1 MATGSRVDPF
11 VNFNFLVEIDGI
23 VRGAFSEVTGL
34 DATIDV
40 VEYREGGR
48 NTTPIK
54 LAGLNKYSNITLKW
68 GMTTDTEL
76 YDWHRQAVLGNV
88 ERRNG
93 SIIMLDRQANEVA
106 RWNFLSAWPTKYT
119 APSLNA
125 ESAEVAIET
134 LEIVHE
140 GLERV

>member
-54 LAGLNKYSNITLKW
+54 LAGMNKYSNITLKW

-88 ERRNG
+88 ERRTG
-93 SIIMLDRQANEVA
+93 SIIVLDRQANEVA
-106 RWNFLSAWPTKYT
+106 RRNFINAWPTKYT

-125 ESAEVAIET
+125 ESAEVAVET

>member
-54 LAGLNKYSNITLKW
+54 LAGMNKYSNITLKW

-88 ERRNG
+88 ERRTG
-93 SIIMLDRQANEVA
+93 SIIVLDRQANEVA
-106 RWNFLSAWPTKYT
+106 RWNFINAWPTKYT

-125 ESAEVAIET
+125 ESAEVAVET

>member
-1 MATGSRVDPF
+1 MGTGNRVDPF
-11 VNFNFLVEIDGI
+11 VSFNFLVEIDGI
-23 VRGAFSEVTGL
+23 VRGAFSEVSGL

-40 VEYREGGR
+40 VEFREGGR

-68 GMTTDTEL
+68 GMTADDEL
-76 YDWHRQAVLGNV
+76 YQWHRQAVLGNV

-93 SIIMLDRQANEVA
+93 SIIVLDRQGAEVA
-106 RWNFLSAWPTKYT
+106 RWNFLNGWPTKYT
-119 APSLNA
+119 APGLNA
-125 ESAEVAIET
+125 TGAEAAVET
-134 LEIVHE
+134 IEIVIE

>member
-40 VEYREGGR
+40 VEFREGGR

-54 LAGLNKYSNITLKW
+54 LAGMNKYSNITLKW

-88 ERRNG
+88 ERRTG
-93 SIIMLDRQANEVA
+93 SIIVLDRQANEVA
-106 RWNFLSAWPTKYT
+106 RWNFINAWPTKYT

-125 ESAEVAIET
+125 ESAEVAVET